1 MTPPRSPEAAF
12 SGALP
17 MSSPSVAERRALSPS
32 RGVPLLRAARRAV
45 ARLPHAAGSGT
56 AGTFHSFWI
65 ALAGRI
71 GKQERAAPTGDPLKN
86 EEEMSMLNLI
96 KNHRAEQEEPMFSAA
111 HTSDARRAQAWLEAQ
126 FRRAEKGGGFT
137 MDDVK
142 ITPVLAEVLLTANT
156 NNRPIT
162 RAHVDTLD
170 CTLTEGRWIPGA
182 RTIRFDSNRTLAD
195 GQHALTAV
203 IQAGMPAVMDVR
215 FGVLPEARDVMDS
228 GRTRRAGD
236 ILGLRQYRNATD
248 LASSGRLLRNIKR
261 GVNLKNSKLTKMDN
275 DQVRDFVA
283 DHPQLE
289 ESVSVAKAVG
299 KTIKVGSSPIAVA
312 HYLIVESGAPD
323 AAVAD
328 FFEVVR
334 TGLGLTKKGDA
345 RYVLREFFRDGSFR
359 NLSGPASHTAILS
372 AVILAWNAFKAD
384 RRARTVKIDPGA
396 TIPAVEAW

>member
-1 MTPPRSPEAAF
+1 MPLNLNTEAAPDGDF
-12 SGALP
+12 HQKLRFN
-17 MSSPSVAERRALSPS
+17 SVG
-32 RGVPLLRAARRAV
+32 GVWFLKTETGEEKR
-45 ARLPHAAGSGT
+45 
-56 AGTFHSFWI
+56 F
-65 ALAGRI
+65 
-71 GKQERAAPTGDPLKN
+71 PTG
-86 EEEMSMLNLI
+86 
-96 KNHRAEQEEPMFSAA
+96 F
-111 HTSDARRAQAWLEAQ
+111 
-126 FRRAEKGGGFT
+126 
-137 MDDVK
+137 
-142 ITPVLAEVLLTANT
+142 
-156 NNRPIT
+156 
-162 RAHVDTLD
+162 
-170 CTLTEGRWIPGA
+170 
-182 RTIRFDSNRTLAD
+182 
-195 GQHALTAV
+195 TAV
-203 IQAGMPAVMDVR
+203 FDMPELVTGWSR
-215 FGVLPEARDVMDS
+215 FNGSFL
-228 GRTRRAGD
+228 
-236 ILGLRQYRNATD
+236 
-248 LASSGRLLRNIKR
+248 
-261 GVNLKNSKLTKMDN
+261 
-275 DQVRDFVA
+275 DFVA